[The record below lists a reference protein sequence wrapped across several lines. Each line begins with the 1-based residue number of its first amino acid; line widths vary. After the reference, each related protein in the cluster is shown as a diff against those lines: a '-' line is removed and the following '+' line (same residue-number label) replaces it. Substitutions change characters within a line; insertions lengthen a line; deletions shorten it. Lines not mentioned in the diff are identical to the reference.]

1 VGPELLLLAIALVV
15 VLAWRGPSALPRLG
29 EAFGKAVK
37 GAREHMPGGA
47 KDEADAPAGGAATS
61 GAVTTGAVTTGTV
74 TTGTVTTGVAAT
86 SAVPE
91 APEGEPRPGS

>member
-47 KDEADAPAGGAATS
+47 KDEGDASAGGAATT
-61 GAVTTGAVTTGTV
+61 GIATTGVA
-74 TTGTVTTGVAAT
+74 TTGVAAT
-86 SAVPE
+86 SAVPD
-91 APEGEPRPGS
+91 APEGEARSGS